1 MCPPVEDKQRGYRS
15 LSTFLDSDENFMLYR
30 RFGYLHSRMLL
41 RKQDELRKL
50 EAELD
55 EIDELDAIDGT
66 PQRRRLLMSRDSD
79 EAADRREPEGI
90 RTRTMILDEIEQKLE
105 KYGLNFPFAYLNRL
119 LIHSR

>member
-1 MCPPVEDKQRGYRS
+1 VEDKHRGYRS
-15 LSTFLDSDENFMLYR
+15 LCTFLDSDENFMLYR

-41 RKQDELRKL
+41 RKQDQLRKL

-55 EIDELDAIDGT
+55 DIDELDASDGT
-66 PQRRRLLMSRDSD
+66 QQQRRVLMSRDLD

-105 KYGLNFPFAYLNRL
+105 NYGLNLPFAYLNWL
-119 LIHSR
+119 LIYSR